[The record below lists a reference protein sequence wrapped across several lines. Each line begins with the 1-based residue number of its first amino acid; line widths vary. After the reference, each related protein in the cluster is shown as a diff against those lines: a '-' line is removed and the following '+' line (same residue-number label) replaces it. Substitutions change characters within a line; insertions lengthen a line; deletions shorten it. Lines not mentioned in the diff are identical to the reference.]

1 MVSLNPI
8 IEIEYCIGCR
18 WLTRASWIAQELLIT
33 FESDLHGVTLTPS
46 NDSGTFRIK
55 IGAKI
60 IWDRKTMDGFPE
72 LKHLKQLIRDSIA
85 PEKDLGHS
93 DSKKSD

>member
-18 WLTRASWIAQELLIT
+18 WLTRASWVAQELLIT
-33 FESDLHGVTLTPS
+33 FESDLHGITLIPS
-46 NDSGTFRIK
+46 SESGTFRLK
-55 IGAKI
+55 IGSNI
-60 IWDRKTMDGFPE
+60 IWDRKTMGGFPE
-72 LKHLKQLIRDSIA
+72 LKELKQLIRDSIV

-93 DSKKSD
+93 DFKEKN